1 MAKKDYRR
9 RFLSLKDH
17 MKEVYER
24 KYDEAKNY
32 LLQVFQAEYAKLHAI
47 FLKNKFNFE

>member
-1 MAKKDYRR
+1 
-9 RFLSLKDH
+9 

-32 LLQVFQAEYAKLHAI
+32 LIQMFQAEYTKLHSTYQ
-47 FLKNKFNFE
+47 KNKNNYEKVVKNEHKTVTMLL